1 MFTLCLQEQ
10 TDDEMMM
17 IQRYA
22 HAFVM
27 TLLLLCSILK
37 HMCLII
43 CGKIEKK
50 KKKDI
55 TAEFK
60 SSVRFGK
67 GGQTKVLSRLCL
79 FGLVSQLKEAG

>member
-1 MFTLCLQEQ
+1 MFTLSLQEQ

-17 IQRYA
+17 IQSYA

-27 TLLLLCSILK
+27 TLLLLCSVLK

-43 CGKIEKK
+43 CVKIEKK
-50 KKKDI
+50 KKR
-55 TAEFK
+55 TSLQNSK
-60 SSVRFGK
+60 SFVRFGK

-79 FGLVSQLKEAG
+79 FGFVSQLKEAG

>member
-1 MFTLCLQEQ
+1 MFTLSLQEQ

-27 TLLLLCSILK
+27 TLLLLCSLLK

-43 CGKIEKK
+43 CGKIEKEK
-50 KKKDI
+50 KGHHCRI
-55 TAEFK
+55 QK
-60 SSVRFGK
+60 SFVRFGK

-79 FGLVSQLKEAG
+79 FGFESQLKEAG